1 MKPRHGVARRSY
13 ILDNPDAAAEAIFN
27 AAMRPPERSSRRPP
41 PAELA
46 APPPPRKKPP
56 RRPLSTTSTTA
67 ESLLATPQP
76 NASASTAASASSAKP
91 QAPSINEVL
100 ARQQSQ
106 LSPKPIIPPYTVS
119 WSVLWRGKE
128 VFSGV
133 KSSEQFDYDTF
144 SGDSIIKVSRKADNK
159 GYKTVLQH
167 ATAVVACSGNQANI
181 TVQCGDSDEWN
192 DVSGVAKRWL
202 EDKKKG
208 VAVKILHKYDR
219 KEASSDSESSA
230 SSTPMSPPKKKRKAQ
245 KEKYHFSS
253 NVPAPPR
260 PLPQRIQ
267 TQIQTQTLEGR
278 RKGGYR
284 RARRRRL
291 DKGQALLL
299 SRKNSIKEFKN

>member
-1 MKPRHGVARRSY
+1 M
-13 ILDNPDAAAEAIFN
+13 
-27 AAMRPPERSSRRPP
+27 
-41 PAELA
+41 
-46 APPPPRKKPP
+46 
-56 RRPLSTTSTTA
+56 
-67 ESLLATPQP
+67 
-76 NASASTAASASSAKP
+76 
-91 QAPSINEVL
+91 
-100 ARQQSQ
+100 
-106 LSPKPIIPPYTVS
+106 
-119 WSVLWRGKE
+119 
-128 VFSGV
+128 SGMMLV
-133 KSSEQFDYDTF
+133 
-144 SGDSIIKVSRKADNK
+144 
-159 GYKTVLQH
+159 VLQR
-167 ATAVVACSGNQANI
+167 GGLRI
-181 TVQCGDSDEWN
+181 
-192 DVSGVAKRWL
+192 
-202 EDKKKG
+202 KKKG